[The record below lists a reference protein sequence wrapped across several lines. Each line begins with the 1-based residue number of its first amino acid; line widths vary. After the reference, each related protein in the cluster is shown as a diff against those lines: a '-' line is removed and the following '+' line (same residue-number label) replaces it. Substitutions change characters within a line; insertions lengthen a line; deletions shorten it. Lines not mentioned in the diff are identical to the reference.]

1 MNSIQKKQ
9 DEGPVVL
16 QQVIELSQTNL
27 ANSKYIIKIT
37 VLF

>member
-1 MNSIQKKQ
+1 MSSIQKKQ

-16 QQVIELSQTNL
+16 QQVIQLSQTNL
-27 ANSKYIIKIT
+27 AKSKCIIKIT